1 MDGKN
6 ILESLLDFIKENKAD
21 CYKYIF
27 LAGASPIS
35 EVLLPHFYGKVIDT
49 LTHSQGGQVFSNN
62 KSNFIIILAL
72 WIISQSMG
80 TMSDRLDMQFI
91 PKLTAYFRNDMI
103 QRILKYY
110 EDKGDEPEIGD
121 LLCKIMRVPNIVRD
135 LFYQFRTYLLPTS
148 MILLA
153 ATCYLF
159 WLNRELGFIMIAGL
173 MVFFTTLYKF
183 AKESIIENEETLKKF
198 DELHED
204 ITDVLSNMSNIH
216 TANNFAQ
223 EIERL
228 MENQKPFNE
237 SYKNGLYRISLFK
250 RIFSAAYFGMFGMV
264 GGYTLKLYSENKITI
279 AETSSV
285 LIVLLF
291 ILVNLSDVSNGIR
304 DFIFNISGLVS
315 IQNFVDKIDEK
326 SVNTVQHNFL
336 DNSLKIQNLSIANDK
351 GDLLVKNLNF
361 DIIPGGITILR
372 GPVGSGKSSVLKAIL
387 KNRKIVEG
395 DILIGGVSIKNL
407 SPKDI
412 RKQVAYISQ
421 NPTLFNRSILDNILY
436 GNSDIGEPEVT
447 KLIAQYN
454 IQEIST
460 NNNNLRRL
468 AGKNGSNLSGGQR
481 QIVMILR
488 FILRK
493 TPIILLDEPT
503 SSLSP
508 SLKAS
513 VLKLIKSLN
522 DGQRT
527 ILITT
532 HDEDVQKIADR
543 TVIIR

>member
-1 MDGKN
+1 
-6 ILESLLDFIKENKAD
+6 
-21 CYKYIF
+21 
-27 LAGASPIS
+27 
-35 EVLLPHFYGKVIDT
+35 
-49 LTHSQGGQVFSNN
+49 
-62 KSNFIIILAL
+62 
-72 WIISQSMG
+72 
-80 TMSDRLDMQFI
+80 
-91 PKLTAYFRNDMI
+91 
-103 QRILKYY
+103 
-110 EDKGDEPEIGD
+110 
-121 LLCKIMRVPNIVRD
+121 
-135 LFYQFRTYLLPTS
+135 
-148 MILLA
+148 
-153 ATCYLF
+153 
-159 WLNRELGFIMIAGL
+159 
-173 MVFFTTLYKF
+173 
-183 AKESIIENEETLKKF
+183 
-198 DELHED
+198 
-204 ITDVLSNMSNIH
+204 
-216 TANNFAQ
+216 
-223 EIERL
+223 
-228 MENQKPFNE
+228 
-237 SYKNGLYRISLFK
+237 
-250 RIFSAAYFGMFGMV
+250 
-264 GGYTLKLYSENKITI
+264 
-279 AETSSV
+279 
-285 LIVLLF
+285 
-291 ILVNLSDVSNGIR
+291 
-304 DFIFNISGLVS
+304 
-315 IQNFVDKIDEK
+315 
-326 SVNTVQHNFL
+326 
-336 DNSLKIQNLSIANDK
+336 
-351 GDLLVKNLNF
+351 
-361 DIIPGGITILR
+361 
-372 GPVGSGKSSVLKAIL
+372 LKAIL

-436 GNSDIGEPEVT
+436 GNSGIGEPEVT

-460 NNNNLRRL
+460 NNNNLHRL